1 MKTFGAVR
9 DQAVIA
15 SVSVATTWMAAT
27 KCTSMYTAPIIRQGT
42 AAASLEVSHLSVSL
56 QSKDNVFAA
65 NLEAI
70 TS

>member
-1 MKTFGAVR
+1 
-9 DQAVIA
+9 
-15 SVSVATTWMAAT
+15 MAAINS
-27 KCTSMYTAPIIRQGT
+27 TSISIVPIIRRDM